1 MTRLI
6 LASAS
11 AARIA
16 LLKNAGLDFEARA
29 AAIDERAIEAPL
41 AESRIAASGIAL
53 ALAEAKALSVAA
65 SQPDTLVIG
74 ADQVLVAGAERWN
87 KPASLAEA
95 RAQLLA
101 LAGRS
106 HTLHSAVAVV
116 RGHAVLWR
124 HEDAAHM
131 TMRAFT
137 PDFLEAYLARV
148 GDLALKSVGAYQL
161 EGPGIQL
168 FDRIDGD
175 YFTIL
180 GLPLLP
186 LLKFLRS
193 EGALP

>member
-1 MTRLI
+1 MRRLV

-11 AARIA
+11 GARIA
-16 LLKNAGLDFEARA
+16 LLKNAGIEFTARA
-29 AAIDERAIEAPL
+29 AGIDERAIEAPL
-41 AESRIAASGIAL
+41 AESRIAAPGIAL
-53 ALAEAKALSVAA
+53 ALAEAKALDVAA
-65 SQPDTLVIG
+65 REPEALVVG
-74 ADQVLVAGAERWN
+74 ADQILAAGGERWN
-87 KPASLAEA
+87 KPASFGEA

-101 LAGRS
+101 LSGRT
-106 HTLHSAVAVV
+106 HTLHTAVAVV
-116 RGHAVLWR
+116 HGKAVLWR

-131 TMRAFT
+131 HMRVLS
-137 PDFLEAYLARV
+137 PDLIESYLARI

-186 LLKFLRS
+186 LLGFLRS
-193 EGALP
+193 EGAIP

>member
-1 MTRLI
+1 MKRLV

-11 AARIA
+11 SARVA
-16 LLKNAGLDFEARA
+16 LLKNAGLDFTSRA

-41 AESRIAASGIAL
+41 AESRIAASGIAV
-53 ALAEAKALSVAA
+53 ALAEAKALDVAA
-65 SQPDTLVIG
+65 QEADALVIG
-74 ADQVLVAGAERWN
+74 ADQVLAAAGERWN
-87 KPASLAEA
+87 KPETLAEA

-101 LAGRS
+101 LSGRM
-106 HTLHSAVAVV
+106 HTLHTAVAVV
-116 RGHAVLWR
+116 HNKAVLWR

-131 TMRAFT
+131 HMRVLSPA
-137 PDFLEAYLARV
+137 LIESYLARV

-168 FDRIDGD
+168 FDKVEGD
-175 YFTIL
+175 FFTIL

-193 EGALP
+193 EGVIP

>member
-1 MTRLI
+1 MRRLV

-11 AARIA
+11 SARIA
-16 LLKNAGLDFEARA
+16 LLENAGIEFTARA
-29 AAIDERAIEAPL
+29 AEIDERAIEAPL
-41 AESRIAASGIAL
+41 AESRIAASGIAV
-53 ALAEAKALSVAA
+53 ALAEAKALAVAA
-65 SQPDTLVIG
+65 TEPGALVVG
-74 ADQVLVAGAERWN
+74 ADQILAAGGERWN
-87 KPASLAEA
+87 KPASLGEA

-101 LAGRS
+101 LSGRT
-106 HTLHSAVAVV
+106 HTLHTAVAVV
-116 RGHAVLWR
+116 HNKAVLWR

-131 TMRAFT
+131 HMRVLS
-137 PDFLEAYLARV
+137 PDLIASYLARI

-193 EGALP
+193 EGAIP